1 MTSCCKLLASIS
13 IPTAYWAL
21 IVLAINVPFPAAVRQ
36 VFLQCRLTSKVW
48 NTSYSASLGT
58 LWATRT
64 AASARQKQSQ
74 ASVKTMHLLVL
85 AGIMHGAI
93 YIYHLWLEKH
103 NREEIGK
110 NMSDAARNY
119 KVLHNSKDQTE
130 IMSQLQVDFRIFGTP
145 LAQID

>member
-1 MTSCCKLLASIS
+1 
-13 IPTAYWAL
+13 
-21 IVLAINVPFPAAVRQ
+21 
-36 VFLQCRLTSKVW
+36 
-48 NTSYSASLGT
+48 
-58 LWATRT
+58 
-64 AASARQKQSQ
+64 
-74 ASVKTMHLLVL
+74 MHLLVL